1 MKRIHW
7 IAVLTVLFALAGSVA
22 VADVQAQ
29 GKDRGGEK
37 KAQLSQSQ
45 DKGKQVRPAK
55 TQQRTKAQ
63 QARPQQKG
71 RAQAE
76 RPAGPQKQARVERQ
90 TGKPETRAARGQSK
104 QEQRASRQASR
115 PKATAKR
122 GAGHSAFNRGVAAN
136 ELRPNMRRFAASK
149 RAPERLAAG
158 AVSRAFAR
166 GVGDDELLITPVS
179 GRVYVRNRAG
189 ALLLDLDDDRAR
201 NLGYWDVVPVGTRVR
216 SGAPAFCRSGAGHP
230 VWGRQWCIDKG
241 FGLGRYQDVDW
252 GRTRSIGDII
262 FARRI
267 VDRETLLRDALVATV
282 GNVVLD
288 RLGLHA
294 LTLGYT
300 EPLTGV
306 WVAQP
311 TGPQVLLVN
320 SGTYPVAEV
329 VDLNRDDRADMMVFA
344 LRSW

>member
-1 MKRIHW
+1 MKRIRW
-7 IAVLTVLFALAGSVA
+7 IAVLAMLFALAGSVM
-22 VADVQAQ
+22 VAEAQAQ

-37 KAQLSQSQ
+37 KAQQGQYKDRSQQ
-45 DKGKQVRPAK
+45 ARPAK
-55 TQQRTKAQ
+55 TQQQEKPQ
-63 QARPQQKG
+63 QAKPQRQA
-71 RAQAE
+71 RAQ
-76 RPAGPQKQARVERQ
+76 RQ
-90 TGKPETRAARGQSK
+90 TGKPETPAARGQSK
-104 QEQRASRQASR
+104 QAERAARTVSR
-115 PKATAKR
+115 PGAATER
-122 GAGHSAFNRGVAAN
+122 GASKRDVGMK
-136 ELRPNMRRFAASK
+136 ELRPDMRRFAASK
-149 RAPERLAAG
+149 RAPERLAAS

-166 GVGDDELLITPVS
+166 GVDDDELFITPVAD
-179 GRVYVRNRAG
+179 RVYVRNRDG
-189 ALLLDLDDDRAR
+189 VLLLDINDDRAR
-201 NLGYWDVVPVGTRVR
+201 NLGYWNVVPVDNRVR

-241 FGLGRYQDVDW
+241 FGLGRYGDVYW

-267 VDRETLLRDALVATV
+267 VDRETLLRDALIATV

-300 EPLTGV
+300 QPLTGV